1 MRSSNSRRRS
11 QRSFPEWIP
20 RGIQDLV
27 QILYNDANRHNRAK
41 DIEVLDRLALD
52 PRMKRVWDELL
63 KKKRSNYGKTEQYVH
78 PVGSYHGS
86 KRFRSFAARSL
97 QSRAEE
103 RRKRGEGREADRAQ
117 TRAILREME
126 VPNIFSPLHPAKFA
140 PQEQGLIFLFY
151 TGFKFAQE
159 TPQSVAVAEARKA
172 ARRFRA
178 MAKTIRADV
187 AAQKQRMSGYFDHR
201 LLDAACAYE
210 ELADDAVG
218 SLGTVVLVSRK
229 ARSEPR
235 LKGFVMALASTTNVL
250 FGVPLYRTVATLT
263 NVSLNRSEVTG
274 DKVRKMLS

>member
-1 MRSSNSRRRS
+1 MRSSNSRGCT
-11 QRSFPEWIP
+11 QGAFPEWIP
-20 RGIQDLV
+20 RCIQDLV

-41 DIEVLDRLALD
+41 DVEVLDRLTLD

-63 KKKRSNYGKTEQYVH
+63 KKKRLNYGKTEQYLH
-78 PVGSYHGS
+78 PTATYHGR
-86 KRFRSFAARSL
+86 KRFWSFAARSL

-103 RRKRGEGREADRAQ
+103 HRKRGEDLEADRVQ
-117 TRAILREME
+117 TRAMLVEME
-126 VPNIFSPLHPAKFA
+126 VPNIFNRLHPAKFA
-140 PQEQGLIFLFY
+140 PQEEGLICLFCIA
-151 TGFKFAQE
+151 FKFAQE
-159 TPQSVAVAEARKA
+159 TPQSVPVAEARKA
-172 ARRFRA
+172 ARRFGA
-178 MAKTIRADV
+178 MAKTIRAD
-187 AAQKQRMSGYFDHR
+187 AAQNRRTRGYFDHR
-201 LLDAACAYE
+201 LQDAAFAYE

-235 LKGFVMALASTTNVL
+235 LKGLVMALASTTKVL

>member
-1 MRSSNSRRRS
+1 MRPSKPRRRS

-20 RGIQDLV
+20 RCIQDLV
-27 QILYNDANRHNRAK
+27 QILYNDANRHNRVK
-41 DIEVLDRLALD
+41 DVKGVLARLKLD

-78 PVGSYHGS
+78 PAVSYHGS
-86 KRFRSFAARSL
+86 KRFWSFAARTL

-103 RRKRGEGREADRAQ
+103 RRKRGEGPEADRAQ
-117 TRAILREME
+117 TQAILREME
-126 VPNIFSPLHPAKFA
+126 VPNIFSRLHPAKFA

-151 TGFKFAQE
+151 TVFNLAKE

-187 AAQKQRMSGYFDHR
+187 GPYLDHR
-201 LLDAACAYE
+201 LLDAARAYE

-229 ARSEPR
+229 ARGEPR
-235 LKGFVMALASTTNVL
+235 LKGFVMALASTTKVI
-250 FGVPLYRTVATLT
+250 FGDPLYRTVATLT
-263 NVSLNRSEVTG
+263 NVALNRSDVTG